1 LPKNT
6 DAASQSLKKP
16 SPISLGET
24 ESKTWTTEDKK
35 LAREKYWINIHAPD
49 CSLEKSNTKDLPT
62 NSYLVKYTVDN
73 SDKIHYDIVIAAK
86 RVDIFDFYW
95 DKLKGGLKGIGYTNG
110 TRHPNM
116 WGNAPVAG
124 TKKKRKKND

>member
-1 LPKNT
+1 M
-6 DAASQSLKKP
+6 SKKP
-16 SPISLGET
+16 TPISNGEDAP
-24 ESKTWTTEDKK
+24 KTWSAEDRK
-35 LAREKYWINIHAPD
+35 LAKEKYWINIHASD
-49 CSLEKSNTKDLPT
+49 CSLDKSNTKDLPT

-73 SDKIHYDIVIAAK
+73 SDKTHYDIVIAAK
-86 RVDIFDFYW
+86 RVDVFDFYW